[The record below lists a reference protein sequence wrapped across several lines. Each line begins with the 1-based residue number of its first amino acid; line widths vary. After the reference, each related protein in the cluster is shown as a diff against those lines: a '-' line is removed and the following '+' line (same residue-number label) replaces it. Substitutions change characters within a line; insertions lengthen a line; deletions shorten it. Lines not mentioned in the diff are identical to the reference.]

1 MNYDGRDGRRHGRGH
16 SYSDGY
22 GGSSDLPSGDSYGNY
37 GSSQVL
43 FLQPFIFSKIL
54 SVDEFCLVNYF
65 FSIHCYN
72 YCFICGSLVEVLLM
86 ELMEVMLRDGLAL
99 LGNQFILFLCSMFNY
114 YYSVFQVSTFFPLH
128 TAKRLLSLIF
138 SSKCLITRQY

>member
-1 MNYDGRDGRRHGRGH
+1 MTVEMEEDMDVAILIQMAMEAQVICHLVIVMETMEVLRFSFYNH
-16 SYSDGY
+16 S
-22 GGSSDLPSGDSYGNY
+22 
-37 GSSQVL
+37 
-43 FLQPFIFSKIL
+43 FFSKIL

-86 ELMEVMLRDGLAL
+86 ELMEVMLRDGLTL
-99 LGNQFILFLCSMFNY
+99 LGNQFIFFLCSTFNY

-138 SSKCLITRQY
+138 SLKCLITRQY